1 MLRDLAPGSE
11 TALPLVLTGGRLMLD
26 HGLAEG
32 RELVIEQGRI
42 RAVLAEGATAGL
54 SCERV
59 DLQGGLLLPG
69 FIDTQVNGGGGVLL
83 NDDPTPQTVRR
94 IAEAHRRFGTTG
106 MLPTVISDDLHVLAA
121 AIGAVG
127 QAIEEGAPGVV
138 GIHVEGPFIS
148 VDRKGVHDES
158 KVRILDRQ
166 AVALLTSMKAGKTVV
181 TLAPET
187 TEPGLIK
194 SLVDAGVI
202 VSIGH
207 TDGEYQ
213 DIRMALDCGATGFT
227 HLFNAMSPLRSR
239 APGAVGAALEN
250 QTAWCGLI
258 VDGRHVDPVVLK
270 IALRARPLDRFMLL
284 TDAMPT
290 VGSDD
295 KRFVLQGREIVVRDG
310 VCVAPDGTLA
320 GSDLDMAGAVRNA
333 VSMLGLD
340 LAEASRMASLY
351 PAQFLG
357 LGGELGRIAEGYR
370 ANLILLDDDLRVR
383 ESWIDGRPDR

>member
-26 HGLAEG
+26 RGLVEG
-32 RELVIEQGRI
+32 LELVIEQGRI
-42 RAVLAEGATAGL
+42 RALVAEGSTGGL
-54 SCERV
+54 SCQRV
-59 DLQGGLLLPG
+59 DLQGGMLLPG
-69 FIDTQVNGGGGVLL
+69 FIDTQVNGGGGALL
-83 NDDPTPQTVRR
+83 NDAPTPDTVRR
-94 IAEAHRRFGTTG
+94 IAEAHRRFGTTSL
-106 MLPTVISDDLHVLAA
+106 LPTVISDDLHVLAA
-121 AIGAVG
+121 AIGAVDH
-127 QAIEEGAPGVV
+127 AIAEGAPGVV

-148 VDRKGVHDES
+148 ADRKGVHDES

-166 AVALLTSMKAGKTVV
+166 AVALLTSLQGGKTVV

-187 TEPGLIK
+187 TEPRLIR
-194 SLVDAGVI
+194 SLVEAGVI

-207 TDGEYQ
+207 TDGEYA
-213 DIRMALDCGATGFT
+213 DIRMALDCGAIGFT
-227 HLFNAMSPLRSR
+227 HLFNAMSPMQSR

-270 IALRARPLDRFMLL
+270 IALRTRPLDRFMLL

-295 KRFVLQGREIVVRDG
+295 KRFMLQGREILVQDG

-320 GSDLDMAGAVRNA
+320 GSDLDMASAVRNA

-340 LAEASRMASLY
+340 LAEASRMASRY
-351 PAQFLG
+351 PAEFLG
-357 LGGELGRIAEGYR
+357 LGDELGRIAEGYR
-370 ANLILLDDDLRVR
+370 ANLVLLDEQLQVR
-383 ESWIDGRPDR
+383 QCWIDGRPDR